1 MIYAGKITTKEYNQ
15 LGRQK
20 KDTDNIVP
28 EFDEVIFKG
37 RNKEYGAYQI
47 RRKYYSALVTG
58 TVITCISATV
68 LLTIPLLSV
77 NETEYFAGEPIRT
90 ISVQMDEL
98 EPPVEEI
105 YIPPAPP
112 PPGGAR
118 IVENA
123 KYVPP
128 VVVDSVPPTEE
139 QPVVTDIA
147 LVSNTE
153 EQAELPSGEGY
164 GIGDDLFSGEG
175 GMGDDGTFFIVEVM
189 PSFRGGDLDK
199 FREWVQKRTNYP
211 QEAIDNRIQG
221 RVSVTFVVEPDG
233 SVTNVTVLKGV
244 HPLIDNEAVKAIQAS
259 PRWSPGLQ
267 RGKPVRVRYVIW
279 LAFLI

>member
-1 MIYAGKITTKEYNQ
+1 MKIREENK
-15 LGRQK
+15 LDRQQT
-20 KDTDNIVP
+20 DTDIIIP
-28 EFDEVIFKG
+28 GFDEIIFKD
-37 RNKEYGAYQI
+37 RNREYGAYQI
-47 RRKYYSALVTG
+47 RKKYYSALVTG
-58 TVITCISATV
+58 TVITCIIASV
-68 LLTIPLLSV
+68 LLTMPLLSV
-77 NETEYFAGEPIRT
+77 NNTEYMAGEPIRT

-112 PPGGAR
+112 PPGGAKV
-118 IVENA
+118 VETVR
-123 KYVPP
+123 YVPP

-153 EQAELPSGEGY
+153 EQVELPSGDGF
-164 GIGDDLFSGEG
+164 GIGDDLLSGD

-221 RVSVTFVVEPDG
+221 RVSITFVVEPDG

-259 PRWSPGLQ
+259 PKWSPGLQ

-279 LAFLI
+279 LTFLI